1 MSGIKAFW
9 SNYSLKHPQIAQFIM
24 FLLLSNGITVFQMIL
39 MPVLKAVFNGSAL
52 EAHDFQILPVGHN
65 TDGSPYYIFN
75 YPSGSIASGGGGG
88 LSYFLAV
95 QLTLGIAQVINFFA
109 QRNITFRSKGNI
121 YKAAVWYLIAY
132 FLITICAGALQGWYK
147 DPIYQFF
154 IDRFGGTGE
163 TAADLITMIIN
174 AAISFWVY
182 FPILKIIFKEDKQ
195 QKVA

>member
-9 SNYSLKHPQIAQFIM
+9 NNYSLKHPKIAQFIM
-24 FLLLSNGITVFQMIL
+24 FFLLSNGITVFQMIL
-39 MPVLKAVFNGSAL
+39 MPVLKAAFSGTAL
-52 EAHDFQILPVGHN
+52 EAHNFQILPVGYN
-65 TDGSPYYIFN
+65 ADGSPYYIFN
-75 YPSGSIASGGGGG
+75 YPLGPISSGGGGG
-88 LSYFLAV
+88 LAYFIAV
-95 QLTLGIAQVINFFA
+95 QLTLGIAQIINFFA

-132 FLITICAGALQGWYK
+132 IMITLCAGALQGWYK

-154 IDRFGGTGE
+154 IDRFGKTGE

-182 FPILKIIFKEDKQ
+182 FPILKIIFREDKKQ
-195 QKVA
+195 ISA